1 MSSQEALKELL
12 YKMADDELIIGHRHS
27 EWIGMGPVLE
37 EDIAFGSLAQ
47 DKVGHAYNFYN
58 LLHELGEADPDTIGF
73 TRSEEQYKCCHLVE
87 HPNGEYDFSL
97 MRHFLFDHAE
107 FLRFEML
114 SDSSNESLANL
125 AKKYKSEIKY
135 HLFHADTWINQLS
148 GKGSEESKAR
158 MQSALNTAYPLAIGI
173 FEPGPNEDTLIREK
187 IFAGEAAL
195 QKVWEG
201 TIHPILEKAGL
212 TIPKIDN
219 PKEGY
224 GGRYG
229 FHTEAFA
236 PLLAEMTEVT
246 RLESPGTEW

>member
-1 MSSQEALKELL
+1 MSSMEALKELL

-114 SDSSNESLANL
+114 SESSNESLANL

-148 GKGSEESKAR
+148 GKGSEESKTR
-158 MQSALNTAYPLAIGI
+158 MQSALDTAYPIALGI
-173 FEPGPNEDTLIREK
+173 FEPGPNEEALIQEK
-187 IFAGEAAL
+187 IFGGEAAL
-195 QKVWEG
+195 QKKWEE
-201 TIHPILEKAGL
+201 TVIPILEKAGL
-212 TIPKIDN
+212 TIPTVEN
-219 PKEGY
+219 AKEGY

-236 PLLAEMTEVT
+236 PLLAEMSEVV
-246 RLESPGTEW
+246 RLEQPGTEW

>member
-1 MSSQEALKELL
+1 MSSAEALKELL

-107 FLRFEML
+107 FIRFEML
-114 SDSSNESLANL
+114 SESSNESLANL

-135 HLFHADTWINQLS
+135 HLFHADTWISQLS

-158 MQSALNTAYPLAIGI
+158 MQSALNLAYPIALGI
-173 FEPGPNEDTLIREK
+173 FEPGPNEETLISEK

-195 QKVWEG
+195 QQKWVE
-201 TIHPILEKAGL
+201 TIRPILEKAGL
-212 TIPKIDN
+212 TIPTVEN
-219 PKEGY
+219 LKEGY

-236 PLLAEMTEVT
+236 PLLAEMTEVV
-246 RLESPGTEW
+246 RLEQPGTEW